1 MIFYENPLGYGVI
14 SSPPMVPELKL
25 VNFRF
30 LDRTSTL
37 IKKTK
42 VSLCT
47 SKYRI
52 PMGNGSKIG
61 VHAIQAT
68 LSVTELFRAP
78 KTTLLLTITHY

>member
-1 MIFYENPLGYGVI
+1 
-14 SSPPMVPELKL
+14 MVPELDL

-30 LDRTSTL
+30 FDTL

-42 VSLCT
+42 VLLCT

-78 KTTLLLTITHY
+78 KKTLLLTITHY